1 MATFARAWKD
11 QDSPYT
17 QYLGDAATGELPAGV
32 VLLHCHE
39 AWRGVGKK
47 LSNIPLL
54 LPSWKEQLAKG
65 GVNGELQRAK
75 HGGEL

>member
-1 MATFARAWKD
+1 
-11 QDSPYT
+11 
-17 QYLGDAATGELPAGV
+17 V